1 MWYLMTAAFAAGM
14 LLPIQ
19 TAANARMRLTAG
31 TAVVVTLISFV
42 VSLLMLT
49 SVSWAAGI
57 AILPE
62 GRQIAAVPW
71 WGWSGGLIALFTIT
85 VTILI
90 FQRLGQLQTAVLLL
104 AGQLIFSLMID
115 HFALFGA
122 RRIELSLIRIT
133 AVLIL
138 AAGVLLVLTV
148 RSKAQKAEACP
159 AGGRGRTALLWQGI
173 CIIDG
178 ALMAAIGAI
187 YGRLGQELGSA
198 VQASTVSFFIAVAAI
213 ALICLRHGQIRKAVA
228 VFRQPGPW
236 WMWLGGVCGALSVFG
251 NAWLIPQIGAG
262 AFFMAFL
269 LGQMVLSMLMESRG
283 WLGAARRHIT
293 AAEFC
298 GIVIMTAG
306 AVLIRLN

>member
-1 MWYLMTAAFAAGM
+1 M
-14 LLPIQ
+14 
-19 TAANARMRLTAG
+19 
-31 TAVVVTLISFV
+31 
-42 VSLLMLT
+42 
-49 SVSWAAGI
+49 
-57 AILPE
+57 
-62 GRQIAAVPW
+62 
-71 WGWSGGLIALFTIT
+71 
-85 VTILI
+85 TILL

-115 HFALFGA
+115 HFSLFGA

-138 AAGVLLVLTV
+138 ASGVLLILTE
-148 RSKAQKAEACP
+148 RSKSSKSHQTETRP
-159 AGGRGRTALLWQGI
+159 AKDRGRAALVWQCTG
-173 CIIDG
+173 IIDG
-178 ALMAAIGAI
+178 ALMTAIGAI

-198 VQASTVSFFIAVAAI
+198 VQASTVSFFIAVAAM
-213 ALICLRHGQIRKAVA
+213 ALICLRRGRIKQAAA

-236 WMWLGGVCGALSVFG
+236 WMWLGGICGALAVFG
-251 NAWLIPQIGAG
+251 NAWLIPQLGAG

-283 WLGAARRHIT
+283 WLGAAQRHIT